1 MKKIFYVFLA
11 AMIFLVSGCQNDS
24 YYKTLYEK
32 TIKDF
37 GSFNK
42 DKIYKVLILNS
53 YSIEHVFTV
62 NEVRGILDSL
72 RSNPTINLEISYLY
86 MDTKTNFE
94 STYLQELHNLLMA
107 KYADTVFDFIV
118 VTDNEALE
126 FAKLHKDG
134 FFKSQ
139 NLIFCGISNFSPSLI
154 EGLENISGV
163 IEANNLERTLDIIP
177 KIRPMTENIFVV
189 TDQTIT
195 GSMYRKLLEDYI
207 SKQENGP
214 KIMLLD
220 MGELKMAE
228 LLARICLIPNNDS
241 LIILQ
246 NFVDKDGVIYSV
258 NQAMK
263 LFLEC
268 SRVPIFVSSETR
280 LGMGGVGGNV
290 ASGFKQG
297 QIAGQIGMRLLNGES
312 LKNIPVVTEDTNIF
326 SFDHNVLKKWNID
339 EKLLPKDSVIT
350 NKITINSKDFLIFII
365 AAFAVFLAIYSII
378 MTLKLRKFRRKSN

>member
-72 RSNPTINLEISYLY
+72 RSNPNINIEISYLY

-139 NLIFCGISNFSPSLI
+139 NLIFCGISNFSPSHN
-154 EGLENISGV
+154 EGLENISCD
-163 IEANNLERTLDIIP
+163 IESNNLERTLDIIP

>member
-1 MKKIFYVFLA
+1 
-11 AMIFLVSGCQNDS
+11 
-24 YYKTLYEK
+24 
-32 TIKDF
+32 
-37 GSFNK
+37 
-42 DKIYKVLILNS
+42 
-53 YSIEHVFTV
+53 
-62 NEVRGILDSL
+62 
-72 RSNPTINLEISYLY
+72 
-86 MDTKTNFE
+86 
-94 STYLQELHNLLMA
+94 
-107 KYADTVFDFIV
+107 
-118 VTDNEALE
+118 
-126 FAKLHKDG
+126 
-134 FFKSQ
+134 
-139 NLIFCGISNFSPSLI
+139 
-154 EGLENISGV
+154 
-163 IEANNLERTLDIIP
+163 
-177 KIRPMTENIFVV
+177 MTENIFVV

-246 NFVDKDGVIYSV
+246 NFVDKDGVVYSV

-339 EKLLPKDSVIT
+339 EKILPKDSVIT

-378 MTLKLRKFRRKSN
+378 LTLKLRKFRRKSN